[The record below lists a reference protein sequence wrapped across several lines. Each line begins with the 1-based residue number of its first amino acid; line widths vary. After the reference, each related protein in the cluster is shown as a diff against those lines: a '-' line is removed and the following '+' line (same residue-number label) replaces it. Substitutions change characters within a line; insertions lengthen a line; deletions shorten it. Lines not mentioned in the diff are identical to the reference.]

1 MIVGTAGHVDHG
13 KTALIHSLTGI
24 STDRLQEE
32 QARGLTIE
40 AGYAYPETL
49 DEFELGFIDV
59 PGHEKFIHNMLSGV
73 AGIDTMLLVVAA
85 DDGVMPQ
92 TREHM
97 QILRLLGIDRG
108 VVALTKCDL
117 VERQRLVEVHEQ
129 IRSLLAGSP
138 LEDSHVFEV
147 SSRTGEGIDA
157 LKEEL
162 WRRAQASDAE
172 VAQGN
177 FRMAVDRAFTKTG
190 SGLVVTGTVVAG
202 EISVGDNVRLFP
214 SGQGARVRGLRRQGR
229 VAEHARQGDR
239 LALNL
244 AGPGIDRETVQRGDW
259 VVAQALPTPSLT
271 RVDIALELLEDAP
284 PLSHWS
290 GVHLH
295 LGASHVT
302 GRISLLEGQLL
313 LPGGRMLAQMIL
325 ETPLHACM
333 GDRVIVRDHGAR
345 HTIGGA
351 VVLDGAP
358 PRRGQRSPARL
369 QWLESCRQAVMD
381 SSASGMS
388 LAEPLKM
395 ALTLRQDGPD
405 IYGLARN
412 FNRTPASL
420 AREFEALGA
429 WVISAGQDMRAF
441 SPQALESLRVR
452 ILEVVTDNHEREPAM
467 LGTERERLRR
477 QVMPGLPSALFR
489 QIIQPLMTAGM
500 LKQQGPFL
508 SLPDYQAA
516 LSAEDEAL
524 WQRIQPHLEATA
536 FDPPRVRD
544 LAGLENIDEGQVRQV
559 LTSAARL
566 GRVYHVRRD
575 HFFLARS
582 VFDMADM
589 IQRLEAQQGAAH
601 VASFRDQLGIGRK
614 LAVLILEFFDRIGYT
629 RRVRDDHVVRRADM
643 WH

>member
-13 KTALIHSLTGI
+13 KTALIHALTGV
-24 STDRLQEE
+24 STDRLREE

-40 AGYAYPETL
+40 AGYAYP
-49 DEFELGFIDV
+49 DMDDGIELGFIDV

-117 VERQRLVEVHEQ
+117 VEPGRRLEVHED
-129 IRSLLAGSP
+129 IRALLAGST
-138 LEDSHVFEV
+138 LEDSMILEV
-147 SSRTGEGIDA
+147 SSRTGEGIEE
-157 LKEEL
+157 LREEL
-162 WRRAQASDAE
+162 WQRARASDAE
-172 VAQGN
+172 PVQGS

-190 SGLVVTGTVVAG
+190 SGLVVTGTIVAG
-202 EISVGDNVRLFP
+202 EITVGDSVRLFP
-214 SGQGARVRGLRRQGR
+214 SGHEARVRGLRRQGR
-229 VAEHARQGDR
+229 VAEYARQGDR

-244 AGPGIDRETVQRGDW
+244 AGPGIDRETVERGDW
-259 VVAQALPTPSLT
+259 VVAQTLATPALT
-271 RVDIALELLEDAP
+271 RVDISLELLENAP
-284 PLSHWS
+284 ALDHWS

-302 GRISLLEGQLL
+302 GRISLLEGQQL
-313 LPGGRMLAQMIL
+313 LPGGHMLAQMIL
-325 ETPLHACM
+325 DAPLHTCL

-345 HTIGGA
+345 HTIGGGI
-351 VVLDGAP
+351 VLDGSP
-358 PRRGQRSPARL
+358 PRRGQRSSARL
-369 QWLESCRQAVMD
+369 QWLESCRQAVM
-381 SSASGMS
+381 SHPGVIS
-388 LAEPLKM
+388 LTEPLKA
-395 ALTLRQDGPD
+395 ALTLRPDGPD
-405 IYGLARN
+405 VYGLARN

-420 AREFEALGA
+420 ANAFEALGA
-429 WVISAGQDMRAF
+429 WVISAGPEMRAF
-441 SPQALESLRVR
+441 SPESLESLRGR
-452 ILEVVTDNHEREPAM
+452 ILEVVTENHEREPAM

-477 QVMPGLPSALFR
+477 QVVPNMPSALFR
-489 QIIQPLMTAGM
+489 QILQPLLTEGM

-508 SLPDYQAA
+508 SLPAHQAA

-524 WQRIQPHLEATA
+524 WQQIQGYLAETPY
-536 FDPPRVRD
+536 DPPRVRD
-544 LAGLENIDEGQVRQV
+544 LAGLENIDETRVRQV
-559 LTSAARL
+559 LTSAAQL

-582 VFDMADM
+582 VHDMAEM
-589 IQRLEAQQGAAH
+589 IQQIEVQQGAAH
-601 VASFRDQLGIGRK
+601 VASFRDRLGVGRK

>member
-24 STDRLQEE
+24 STDRLREE
-32 QARGLTIE
+32 QERGLTIE
-40 AGYAYPETL
+40 AGYAYPEMA
-49 DEFELGFIDV
+49 DDFELGFIDV
-59 PGHEKFIHNMLSGV
+59 PGHERFIHNMLSGV

-117 VERQRLVEVHEQ
+117 VEQQRLVEVHAQ
-129 IRSLLAGSP
+129 IQALLADSP
-138 LEDSHVFEV
+138 LEDSRVFEV
-147 SSRTGEGIDA
+147 SSRTGAGIAA

-202 EISVGDNVRLFP
+202 EITVGDSVRLFP
-214 SGQGARVRGLRRQGR
+214 SDHSARVRGLRRQGR
-229 VAEHARQGDR
+229 VAEQARQGDR

-244 AGPGIDRETVQRGDW
+244 TGPGIDRETVQRGDW
-259 VVAQALPTPSLT
+259 VVAQALPTPALT

-295 LGASHVT
+295 LGASHVI
-302 GRISLLEGQLL
+302 GRISLLEGQQL
-313 LPGGRMLAQMIL
+313 LPGERMLAQMIL

-345 HTIGGA
+345 RTIGGA
-351 VVLDGAP
+351 IVLDGAP

-369 QWLESCRQAVMD
+369 QWLQSCRQAAM
-381 SSASGMS
+381 SSTDMS

-429 WVISAGQDMRAF
+429 RVISAGHEMRAF

-452 ILEVVTDNHEREPAM
+452 ILKVVTDNHEREPAM

-489 QIIQPLMTAGM
+489 QILQPLMVAGM
-500 LKQQGPFL
+500 LKQHGPFL
-508 SLPDYQAA
+508 SLPEHQAA
-516 LSAEDEAL
+516 LSAEDERI
-524 WQRIQPHLEATA
+524 WQQIQPYLAKA
-536 FDPPRVRD
+536 PFDPPRVRD
-544 LAGLENIDEGQVRQV
+544 LAGLENLEEGQVRHV
-559 LTSAARL
+559 LSSAARL

-575 HFFLARS
+575 HFFLAGS
-582 VFDMADM
+582 VHDMAEM
-589 IQRLEAQQGAAH
+589 IRELEAQQGAAH

>member
-1 MIVGTAGHVDHG
+1 MIIGTAGHVDHG

-24 STDRLQEE
+24 STDRLSEE

-40 AGYAYPETL
+40 AGYAYPEMS
-49 DEFELGFIDV
+49 DDFELGFIDV
-59 PGHEKFIHNMLSGV
+59 PGHERFIHNMLSGV

-92 TREHM
+92 TREHL
-97 QILRLLGIDRG
+97 QILRLLGIDQG

-117 VERQRLVEVHEQ
+117 VEPQRLIEVRGE
-129 IRSLLAGSP
+129 IEALLAGSS
-138 LEDSHVFEV
+138 LEASKIFEV
-147 SSRTGEGIDA
+147 SSRTGEGIAA
-157 LKEEL
+157 LKNEL
-162 WRRAQASDAE
+162 WQRARASDSE

-202 EISVGDNVRLFP
+202 EISVGDNVRLF
-214 SGQGARVRGLRRQGR
+214 SSDRDARVRGLRRQGR
-229 VAEHARQGDR
+229 MAEHARQGDR

-244 AGPGIDRETVQRGDW
+244 AGPGIDREIVQRGDW

-284 PLSHWS
+284 PLNHWS

-302 GRISLLEGQLL
+302 GRISLLEGQQL
-313 LPGGRMLAQMIL
+313 LPGQRMLAQMIL
-325 ETPLHACM
+325 ESPLHTCL

-351 VVLDGAP
+351 IVLDGAT

-369 QWLESCRQAVMD
+369 QWLESCRQAVTGSTD
-381 SSASGMS
+381 GIS
-388 LAEPLKM
+388 LVEPLKV
-395 ALTLRQDGPD
+395 ALTLRPDGPD

-420 AREFEALGA
+420 AQEFEALGA
-429 WVISAGQDMRAF
+429 RVISAAQEMRAF
-441 SPQALESLRVR
+441 SPQALEAIRVR

-489 QIIQPLMTAGM
+489 QMVQPLVTAGM

-508 SLPDYQAA
+508 SLPEHQAA
-516 LSAEDEAL
+516 LSEDEEVL
-524 WQRIQPHLEATA
+524 WQQIEPHLAATP

-544 LAGLENIDEGQVRQV
+544 VVGLEDIDEAKVRQV

-575 HFFLARS
+575 HFFLSHS
-582 VFDMADM
+582 VLDMANM
-589 IQRLEAQQGAAH
+589 IQQLEAEQGAAR
-601 VASFRDQLGIGRK
+601 VASFRDRLGIGRK
-614 LAVLILEFFDRIGYT
+614 LAVMILEFFDRIGYT

>member
-24 STDRLQEE
+24 STDRLSEE

-40 AGYAYPETL
+40 AGYAYPEMS
-49 DEFELGFIDV
+49 DDFELGFIDV

-117 VERQRLVEVHEQ
+117 VEPPRILEVHEEIQ
-129 IRSLLAGSP
+129 ALLAGSP
-138 LEDSHVFEV
+138 LEASQIFEV
-147 SSRTGEGIDA
+147 SSRTGEGIAA
-157 LKEEL
+157 LKDEL
-162 WRRAQASDAE
+162 WKRAQASDAE

-202 EISVGDNVRLFP
+202 EISVGDSVRLFP
-214 SGQGARVRGLRRQGR
+214 SNHDARVRGLRRQGR

-244 AGPGIDRETVQRGDW
+244 AGPGIDREMVQRGDW

-271 RVDIALELLEDAP
+271 RVDIALEILDDAP

-302 GRISLLEGQLL
+302 GRIALLEGQQL
-313 LPGGRMLAQMIL
+313 LPGQRMLAQMIL
-325 ETPLHACM
+325 ESPLHACL
-333 GDRVIVRDHGAR
+333 GDRVIVRDHGAQ

-351 VVLDGAP
+351 IVLDGTP
-358 PRRGQRSPARL
+358 PRRGQRSTSRL
-369 QWLESCRQAVMD
+369 QWLESCRQAVMG
-381 SSASGMS
+381 SSAGMS
-388 LAEPLKM
+388 LDEPLRM
-395 ALTLRQDGPD
+395 ALKLRSDGPD
-405 IYGLARN
+405 VYGLARN

-429 WVISAGQDMRAF
+429 WVISAGQEMRAF
-441 SPQALESLRVR
+441 SPEALESLRVR
-452 ILEVVTDNHEREPAM
+452 ILEVVTENHEREPAM

-489 QIIQPLMTAGM
+489 QIVQPLMTTGM
-500 LKQQGPFL
+500 LKQHGPFL
-508 SLPDYQAA
+508 SLPEHQAA
-516 LSAEDEAL
+516 LSDEDEAL
-524 WQRIQPHLEATA
+524 WQQIQPHLAATP

-544 LAGLENIDEGQVRQV
+544 LVGLTTIDEARVRQV

-575 HFFLARS
+575 HFFLAQC

-589 IQRLEAQQGAAH
+589 IQQLETAQGAAH
-601 VASFRDQLGIGRK
+601 VASFRDRLGIGRK
-614 LAVLILEFFDRIGYT
+614 LAVMILEFFDRIGYT

>member
-13 KTALIHSLTGI
+13 KTALIHALTGI

-40 AGYAYPETL
+40 AGYAYPEMVG
-49 DEFELGFIDV
+49 DVELGFIDV
-59 PGHEKFIHNMLSGV
+59 PGHERFIHNMLSGV

-97 QILRLLGIDRG
+97 QILRLLGIGRG

-117 VERQRLVEVHEQ
+117 VDRQRLVAVHEQ
-129 IRSLLAGSP
+129 IRALLAGSP
-138 LEDSHVFEV
+138 LEDAHVLEV
-147 SSRTGEGIDA
+147 SSRTGEGVAA
-157 LKEEL
+157 LKETL
-162 WRRAQASDAE
+162 WQRARANEAE
-172 VAQGN
+172 VVQGN

-202 EISVGDNVRLFP
+202 DIAVGDSVRLFP
-214 SGQGARVRGLRRQGR
+214 SDHEARVRGLRRQGR

-259 VVAQALPTPSLT
+259 VVAQALPTPALT

-295 LGASHVT
+295 LGASHVI
-302 GRISLLEGQLL
+302 GRISLLEGQQL
-313 LPGGRMLAQMIL
+313 LPGQRMLAQMIL

-351 VVLDGAP
+351 VVLDGTP

-369 QWLESCRQAVMD
+369 QWLESCRQAVMG
-381 SSASGMS
+381 SAGSTMA
-388 LAEPLKM
+388 LAEPLRV
-395 ALTLRQDGPD
+395 ALSLRQDGPD
-405 IYGLARN
+405 VRGLARN

-429 WVISAGQDMRAF
+429 RVISAGQDMRAF
-441 SPQALESLRVR
+441 SPEMLERLRTR
-452 ILEVVTDNHEREPAM
+452 IVEVITENHEREPAM

-477 QVMPGLPSALFR
+477 QVVPNMPSALFR
-489 QIIQPLMTAGM
+489 QILQPLMSDGV

-508 SLPDYQAA
+508 SLPAHQAA
-516 LSAEDEAL
+516 LSTEDETL
-524 WQRIQPHLEATA
+524 WQQLQPRLAEAP

-544 LAGLENIDEGQVRQV
+544 LAGLENIEEARVRQV
-559 LTSAARL
+559 LTAAARL

-575 HFFLARS
+575 HFFLARAVS
-582 VFDMADM
+582 DMADM
-589 IQRLEAQQGAAH
+589 IREIETQQGAAH
-601 VASFRDQLGIGRK
+601 VASFRDRLGVGRK

-629 RRVRDDHVVRRADM
+629 RRVRDDHIVRRADM

>member
-24 STDRLQEE
+24 STDRLREE
-32 QARGLTIE
+32 QERGLTIE
-40 AGYAYPETL
+40 AGYAYPEMA
-49 DEFELGFIDV
+49 DDFELGFIDV
-59 PGHEKFIHNMLSGV
+59 PGHERFIHNMLSGV

-129 IRSLLAGSP
+129 IQALLADSP
-138 LEDSHVFEV
+138 LADSRIFEV
-147 SSRTGEGIDA
+147 SSRTGEGIAA

-202 EISVGDNVRLFP
+202 EIAVGDSVRLFP
-214 SGQGARVRGLRRQGR
+214 SDHEARVRGLRRQGR
-229 VAEHARQGDR
+229 VAERARQGDR

-259 VVAQALPTPSLT
+259 VVAQALPTPALT

-284 PLSHWS
+284 PLNHWS

-295 LGASHVT
+295 LGASHVI
-302 GRISLLEGQLL
+302 GRISLLEGQQL
-313 LPGGRMLAQMIL
+313 LPGERMLAQMIL

-345 HTIGGA
+345 RTIGGA
-351 VVLDGAP
+351 IVLDGTP

-369 QWLESCRQAVMD
+369 QWLQSCRQATM
-381 SSASGMS
+381 SSTGMS
-388 LAEPLKM
+388 LDEPLRV
-395 ALTLRQDGPD
+395 ALMLRQDGPD

-420 AREFEALGA
+420 AREFEVLGA
-429 WVISAGQDMRAF
+429 RVISAGQDMRAF
-441 SPQALESLRVR
+441 SPQALEALRER
-452 ILEVVTDNHEREPAM
+452 ILKVVTDNHEREPAM

-489 QIIQPLMTAGM
+489 QILQPLMTAGM
-500 LKQQGPFL
+500 LKQHGPFL
-508 SLPDYQAA
+508 SLPEHQAA
-516 LSAEDEAL
+516 LSEEDERI
-524 WQRIQPHLEATA
+524 WQRVQPYLTA
-536 FDPPRVRD
+536 APFDPPRVRD
-544 LAGLENIDEGQVRQV
+544 LAGLENIEEAQVRHV
-559 LTSAARL
+559 LSLAARL

-582 VFDMADM
+582 VHDMADM
-589 IQRLEAQQGAAH
+589 IRQLEAQQGAAH
-601 VASFRDQLGIGRK
+601 VASFRDRLGIGRK

>member
-40 AGYAYPETL
+40 AGYAYPEL
-49 DEFELGFIDV
+49 VDEFELGFIDV

-97 QILRLLGIDRG
+97 QILRLLGIGRG

-117 VERQRLVEVHEQ
+117 VERQRLVEVREQ
-129 IRSLLAGSP
+129 IQFLLAGSP
-138 LEDSHVFEV
+138 LADSRIFEV
-147 SSRTGEGIDA
+147 SSRTGEGIA
-157 LKEEL
+157 ELKDEL
-162 WRRAQASDAE
+162 WQRAQASDIE

-202 EISVGDNVRLFP
+202 DISVGDSVRLFP
-214 SGQGARVRGLRRQGR
+214 SSRDARVRGLRRQGR

-244 AGPGIDRETVQRGDW
+244 AGPGVDRETVQRGDW

-302 GRISLLEGQLL
+302 GRISLLEGQQL
-313 LPGGRMLAQMIL
+313 LPGQRMLAQMIL

-381 SSASGMS
+381 SSNDMP
-388 LAEPLKM
+388 LAEPLRV

-405 IYGLARN
+405 VYGLARN

-429 WVISAGQDMRAF
+429 RVISAGQDMRAF
-441 SPQALESLRVR
+441 SPQALESLRAR

-489 QIIQPLMTAGM
+489 QIVQPLMTAGT

-508 SLPDYQAA
+508 SLPEHQAA
-516 LSAEDEAL
+516 LSAEDERL
-524 WQRIQPHLEATA
+524 WQQIEPHLSAA
-536 FDPPRVRD
+536 PFDPPRVRD
-544 LAGLENIDEGQVRQV
+544 LAGLENIEEAQVRQM

-582 VFDMADM
+582 VHDMADM
-589 IQRLEAQQGAAH
+589 IQQLEAQQGAAH
-601 VASFRDQLGIGRK
+601 VASFRDQLGVGRK

-629 RRVRDDHVVRRADM
+629 RRVRDDHIVRRADM